1 MAGRDIAGGSLG
13 ADPVSFSHGNAM
25 WDHCITRTAAHI
37 AGVKMETP
45 ARVLACRAGQHRR
58 TSKAGFT
65 LMELMLVIGVIV
77 ALAAL
82 LMPVLSLVKRKAAQ
96 TSAANE
102 VRQLALCL
110 ETYRNDD
117 GAKRF
122 PIPQSDYAIASVAP
136 TPGST
141 ALLALL
147 EQQGAGALRIRPL
160 DGQGRLTDPWG
171 RPYQYSLVRPVV
183 SDPASLHDWNWDT
196 ALARERA
203 WGRRWDATAKAVA
216 EGSLPFP
223 YIYCLGVDGRSD
235 VGAGWIHVEDLK

>member
-1 MAGRDIAGGSLG
+1 
-13 ADPVSFSHGNAM
+13 
-25 WDHCITRTAAHI
+25 
-37 AGVKMETP
+37 METP
-45 ARVLACRAGQHRR
+45 DRVLACRTGWYGR

-65 LMELMLVIGVIV
+65 LMELMVVIGVIV

-82 LMPVLSLVKRKAAQ
+82 LMPVLSLVKRNAAM

-102 VRQLALCL
+102 VRQLVMCL
-110 ETYRNDD
+110 ETYRNGD
-117 GAKRF
+117 GAKRY
-122 PIPQSDYAIASVAP
+122 PIPQSDGAIASIAP

-147 EQQGAGALRIRPL
+147 EEQGTGALRVRPL

-183 SDPASLHDWNWDT
+183 SDPDSLHDWNWDA

-216 EGSLPFP
+216 EGALPFP
-223 YIYCLGVDGRSD
+223 YAYCLGIDGRTD
-235 VGAGWIHVEDLK
+235 LGAGWIHVEDLK

>member
-1 MAGRDIAGGSLG
+1 METSARALAHRAGRRGPS
-13 ADPVSFSHGNAM
+13 
-25 WDHCITRTAAHI
+25 
-37 AGVKMETP
+37 
-45 ARVLACRAGQHRR
+45 
-58 TSKAGFT
+58 SKAGFT
-65 LMELMLVIGVIV
+65 LMELMVVIGVIV

-82 LMPVLSLVKRKAAQ
+82 LMPVLSLVKRKSAM

-102 VRQLALCL
+102 VKQLALCL
-110 ETYRNDD
+110 ETYRTDD
-117 GAKRF
+117 AAKRF
-122 PIPQSDYAIASVAP
+122 PPPQSDTAIASVAP

-141 ALLALL
+141 ALLTLL
-147 EQQGAGALRIRPL
+147 EQQGTGALRIRPL

-216 EGSLPFP
+216 EGTLPFP
-223 YIYCLGVDGRSD
+223 YVCSLGEDGRSD